1 MHEISIFDKSLA
13 GQAWLDMPE
22 PVHERMRA
30 ESIALRERAR
40 RWAAFGR
47 VADQYCRHCRRHWA
61 HAGFDHG
68 CLGPAMAMAD
78 PPEAMSSV
86 TCYQRLSADDAQ
98 RRK

>member
-30 ESIALRERAR
+30 ESIALHERAR

-47 VADQYCRHCRRHWA
+47 VPDRCP
-61 HAGFDHG
+61 
-68 CLGPAMAMAD
+68 GPARLPLSGLPGRLRSAYFGVVA
-78 PPEAMSSV
+78 ATV
-86 TCYQRLSADDAQ
+86 TR
-98 RRK
+98 